1 MIEDSCAG
9 GLVFL
14 NDRLLIL
21 ERYNGVW
28 LFPKGH
34 IDPGETAPIAAIRE
48 VEEESGLKAR
58 ILEPLGETTYTFTE
72 NGAEH
77 FKTVQW
83 FLMEALSNQIKL
95 EKDFFRDYRLV
106 DESGIG
112 RLSFAH
118 DREMARRAFDL
129 YPKWRNAK

>member
-1 MIEDSCAG
+1 MIQDACAG
-9 GLVFL
+9 GLVFVKG
-14 NDRLLIL
+14 RLLIL

-34 IDPGETAPIAAIRE
+34 IDPGETAPVAAVRE
-48 VEEESGLKAR
+48 VEEESGLKAK
-58 ILEPLGETTYTFTE
+58 ILEPLGETAYTFTE

-77 FKTVQW
+77 YKTVQW

-106 DESGIG
+106 EANGIG
-112 RLSFAH
+112 RLNFAH
-118 DREMARRAFDL
+118 DREMARRAFDF
-129 YPKWRNAK
+129 YPKWRNSQ